1 MSDEPTER
9 ENIKSEDPSQRKY
22 ASIQLVAF
30 EINTMPHGAETTTD
44 NTDDYYIGLEDATL
58 DIKKRIEL
66 VKDVLA
72 KAITIRT
79 LDPDALKL
87 FMMPE
92 FFFRGKNGMSS
103 RATDITQ
110 FDPVLN
116 I

>member
-1 MSDEPTER
+1 MSNNSLD
-9 ENIKSEDPSQRKY
+9 KKY
-22 ASIQLVAF
+22 ASVQLVAF